1 MQALFE
7 LQPLSLK
14 ANERVILQTD
24 QLTIPQGKH
33 TAIIGPNGA
42 GKSTLLRAL
51 LGYFNAQVTL
61 NGHPVQEQIRA
72 GKLAFVAQNG
82 RYGMPLSVEEYVK
95 LGQFNPT
102 LFSTRKVN
110 QQHLSLLLDQFEL
123 SHLRHKRIN
132 QLSGGEQQRANI
144 VRALMTKC
152 AVYFIR

>member
-61 NGHPVQEQIRA
+61 NGHPV
-72 GKLAFVAQNG
+72 
-82 RYGMPLSVEEYVK
+82 
-95 LGQFNPT
+95 
-102 LFSTRKVN
+102 
-110 QQHLSLLLDQFEL
+110 
-123 SHLRHKRIN
+123 
-132 QLSGGEQQRANI
+132 
-144 VRALMTKC
+144 
-152 AVYFIR
+152 